1 MLWLCYGHWSWN
13 VECDKLRKTMKI
25 IVHNL
30 HIHTS
35 IYMLHICLL
44 QTFAALSVEIL
55 LEYFHILKLFGIN
68 YLLNFH
74 FIRFLE
80 ICLFACSRE
89 EFEVFCVLY
98 FNGIWDEVRMLK
110 FRSEVFRLVGW
121 PTYRLAEQRMEKNF
135 EFFWLVK
142 SENNKPSTLRWSH
155 YHF

>member
-1 MLWLCYGHWSWN
+1 MVIDLEMLSAINWGKQWKLLC
-13 VECDKLRKTMKI
+13 T
-25 IVHNL
+25 
-30 HIHTS
+30 
-35 IYMLHICLL
+35 ICTYIRVCICY
-44 QTFAALSVEIL
+44 TFAFYKHLPHFL
-55 LEYFHILKLFGIN
+55 LKFYFHILKLFGIN